1 MAQSGQDPL
10 QWTITGVP
18 YRESH
23 GNMEQEWDR
32 CGPDTLHVTFKEG
45 GGRSPLD
52 LASLLQE
59 FQVERDL
66 PTGVVVRDKGVSGF
80 AQAAV
85 DQAAGL
91 RLDWTRTGEEGANAG
106 FFCLQVKGEWFDKA
120 DGEATA
126 DFLQLLDAYGLYRVT
141 RIDLQQTVKTTK
153 YLTPWWIR
161 AFETGHL
168 RVIGKS
174 FFEPRG
180 RKAAYDDYPA
190 GATIYHGARTSERF
204 ARQYDR
210 HKKTGA
216 GPARRR
222 DEVEIKGQSARD
234 LWSELLEDMAQGE
247 QLGQDRGARLRSFSK
262 RSIRAYLPIRDT
274 SKWAGKD
281 LPKNWASMASEP
293 TTWAALF
300 EEEAKG
306 IKPAPG
312 RVSSMLKSYRYATQN
327 FGAAVAVKTLSECV
341 KWEQRGY
348 SDFEAQEQAVLGV
361 IYDFVNEANEDR
373 VRDFMAELPP
383 SQRNRL
389 EELWLSF
396 VRAGGDAAD
405 ADRSNHAR
413 EAEK

>member
-1 MAQSGQDPL
+1 MGQD
-10 QWTITGVP
+10 
-18 YRESH
+18 
-23 GNMEQEWDR
+23 WDR

-66 PTGVVVRDKGVSGF
+66 PTGTVVRDRGVSGF
-80 AQAAV
+80 AAAAV

-91 RLDWTRTGEEGANAG
+91 RLDWTRPGEEGANAG
-106 FFCLQVKGEWFDKA
+106 FFCLQVKGDWFDKA
-120 DGEATA
+120 DGETTA
-126 DFLQLLDAYGLYRVT
+126 DLIQLLDAYGLYRVT

-161 AFETGHL
+161 AFEAGHL

-174 FFEPRG
+174 YFEPRG
-180 RKAAYDDYPA
+180 KKAAYDDYPA
-190 GATIYHGARTSERF
+190 GATIYHGSRTSERY

-210 HKKTGA
+210 HKKTEL
-216 GPARRR
+216 GPPRRR
-222 DEVEIKGQSARD
+222 DEIEIKGRSARD
-234 LWSELLEDMAQGE
+234 LWSELIQELHQGE
-247 QLGQDRGARLRSFSK
+247 QLGEPRGDRLWSFSK

-274 SKWAGKD
+274 SRWAGKD

-300 EEEAKG
+300 DEEAKG

-312 RVSSMLKSYRYATQN
+312 RVTSMLKSYRYATEN
-327 FGAAVAVKTLSECV
+327 FGAAVAVKALNECV
-341 KWEQRGY
+341 TWEERGY
-348 SDFEAQEQAVLGV
+348 AEFEAQEQAVLSV
-361 IYDFVNEANEDR
+361 IFDFVNAANEDR
-373 VRDFMAELPP
+373 VHDFMAELPP
-383 SQRNRL
+383 SRRNRL
-389 EELWLSF
+389 EELWIQF

-405 ADRSNHAR
+405 ADRANRAR
-413 EAEK
+413 EEQM

>member
-1 MAQSGQDPL
+1 
-10 QWTITGVP
+10 
-18 YRESH
+18 
-23 GNMEQEWDR
+23 MEQDWDR

-52 LASLLQE
+52 LAALLQE

-66 PTGVVVRDKGVSGF
+66 PTGTVVRDRGVSGF
-80 AQAAV
+80 AFAAI

-106 FFCLQVKGEWFDKA
+106 FFCLQVKGDWFDQT
-120 DGEATA
+120 DGETQA
-126 DFLQLLDAYGLYRVT
+126 DLLQLLQAYGLYRVT

-153 YLTPWWIR
+153 YLTPWWIK
-161 AFETGHL
+161 AFSTGHL

-174 FFEPRG
+174 FFEERG
-180 RKAAYDDYPA
+180 RKGAYDDYPA

-222 DEVEIKGQSARD
+222 DEIEIKGRSARD

-247 QLGQDRGARLRSFSK
+247 QLGQARGDRLRSFSK

-274 SKWAGKD
+274 SRWAGKD

-312 RVSSMLKSYRYATQN
+312 RVTSMLKSYRYATSN
-327 FGAAVAVKTLSECV
+327 FGAAVAAKCVSETL
-341 KWEQRGY
+341 KWEERGF
-348 SDFEAQEQAVLGV
+348 SPWEASEEAFKGV
-361 IYDFVNEANEDR
+361 IYDFVNDANEDR
-373 VRDFMAELPP
+373 VKEFFAELPG
-383 SQRNRL
+383 SKRNRL
-389 EELWLSF
+389 EELWIEF
-396 VRAGGDAAD
+396 VRAGGDAVD
-405 ADRSNHAR
+405 AERANKAL
-413 EAEK
+413 EEGM